1 MLVNAT
7 VRVPVSRDF
16 VLVGA
21 GRNLTGQE
29 YADPAPGEHRQ
40 ASIPQNGRTF
50 RLGLSGASGVK

>member
-7 VRVPVSRDF
+7 VRVPVSRDL

-21 GRNLTGQE
+21 VRNLTGQE

-50 RLGLSGASGVK
+50 RLGIEWGFRVK